1 MLKKTEM
8 KKPSLE
14 TDLKKIMKE
23 YDIKHK
29 LRGGE
34 YEECPDFKQKFADKI
49 LYKAT
54 DPKSFLHFKK
64 NSRAALDQSVLHS
77 DEHLKAEQEEFA
89 LHRATMRYRLFG
101 KDGLNNEKEFKILV
115 DKGVIKEVEEE
126 VDLNVVIAL

>member
-1 MLKKTEM
+1 
-8 KKPSLE
+8 
-14 TDLKKIMKE
+14 MKE

-64 NSRAALDQSVLHS
+64 NSRATLDQSILHS

-89 LHRATMRYRLFG
+89 LHRAIMRYRLFG
-101 KDGLNNEKEFKILV
+101 KDGLNTEKEFQTLV
-115 DKGVIKEVEEE
+115 NKGIIKKREDP
-126 VDLNVVIAL
+126 VDFNHVLSIAK